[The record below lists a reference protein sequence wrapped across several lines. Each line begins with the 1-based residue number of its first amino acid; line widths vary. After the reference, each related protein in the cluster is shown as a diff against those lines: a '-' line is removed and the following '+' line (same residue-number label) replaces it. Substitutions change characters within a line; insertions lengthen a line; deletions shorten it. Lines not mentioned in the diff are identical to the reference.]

1 MLMTL
6 LKIKT
11 AGDAV
16 LKKKA
21 RPVAAIDDNIKKLAS
36 DMAETMQT
44 AGGLGIAAPQVG
56 VSLRVI
62 VIDFGYLDFEKAESA
77 GEKPAEPE
85 FRPVTIINPEILDK
99 SGVSSISEGCLSV
112 PGYRAPVERASHI
125 KVRFTGIDGKERII
139 EAEGLTA
146 IAFQHEIDHIDGILF
161 IDRISTLKRGIAV
174 KKVKKFLEDIE
185 EDGDKVE
192 NALYGKS

>member
-1 MLMTL
+1 MTL

-11 AGDAV
+11 AGDAI

-21 RPVAAIDDNIKKLAS
+21 SPVTAIDDKIRKLAS

-62 VIDFGYLDFEKAESA
+62 VIDFGYLDFEKT
-77 GEKPAEPE
+77 GKDEKKHGEPE